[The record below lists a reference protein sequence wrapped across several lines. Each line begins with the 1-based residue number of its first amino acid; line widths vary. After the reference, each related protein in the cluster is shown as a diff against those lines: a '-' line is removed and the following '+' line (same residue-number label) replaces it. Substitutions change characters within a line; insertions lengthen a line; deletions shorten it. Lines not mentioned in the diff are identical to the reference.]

1 MIGLQVVLFAN
12 GSYGD
17 VLPMVG
23 LGRSLK
29 ARGHEVSILVNE
41 HFSEVVAAAGLELVS
56 LGTADEYR
64 SWLDRPSWH
73 LWFGGLT
80 GSRALVGEFPK
91 QYARLQQLVAS
102 KSRPLLVGNSNCF
115 QLLCLKEK
123 TGLPAV
129 VVHLSPKFFRSA
141 AAYRGVC
148 SEGSSA
154 LGLDLLRPDWLGDS
168 RTAYRGV
175 STGHSSA
182 LSLDALRPDWLGD
195 SRIGEHPDDWS
206 TAPTG
211 SRHSYPLLERMR
223 YYVLKAHQWL
233 VDRVFVDPIL
243 GTALNRFRRGL
254 GLAPA
259 RNILDQ
265 HMHAGDLVL
274 GLFPEWFASDPGDW
288 PKHFRGCDFPLYDQ
302 ESPSAELSAEL
313 KDFLGSGD
321 PPVIFS
327 GGSPFLHMQGFY
339 RESAAACQ
347 LLGLRGILVSRHP
360 RTLPSTYRRE

>member
-1 MIGLQVVLFAN
+1 M
-12 GSYGD
+12 
-17 VLPMVG
+17 
-23 LGRSLK
+23 
-29 ARGHEVSILVNE
+29 SI
-41 HFSEVVAAAGLELVS
+41 FPSAVAAAGLDLVS
-56 LGTADEYR
+56 LGSADEYR

-141 AAYRGVC
+141 AAYRSAAYRGVC

-154 LGLDLLRPDWLGDS
+154 VGLDSLRPDWLGDS
-168 RTAYRGV
+168 RPAYRGV
-175 STGHSSA
+175 SSGRSSA
-182 LSLDALRPDWLGD
+182 SGLDSLGH
-195 SRIGEHPDDWS
+195 G
-206 TAPTG
+206 
-211 SRHSYPLLERMR
+211 YPLLGRMR

-302 ESPSAELSAEL
+302 ESPSAELSSRVERLFEFRRATGG
-313 KDFLGSGD
+313 FLRWLSLSAHAGLLSRICGS
-321 PPVIFS
+321 
-327 GGSPFLHMQGFY
+327 L
-339 RESAAACQ
+339 SAF
-347 LLGLRGILVSRHP
+347 GPSRHSSQSSSP
-360 RTLPSTYRRE
+360 EPSLRLTSGSDRSAKCIL